1 MAEFK
6 KTRWT
11 VSEDTFLK
19 ESLISNKSAEDV
31 AALLNRTK
39 DSVTTRKWHLKLEG
53 RFKAPAKSET
63 STAYGTVKVNGKVQ
77 VVASVNED
85 PFLWKIEKNVPLPSR
100 GAGSKEATELL
111 IQKVKNLMEKIK
123 VGESFVVPRNAVRH
137 ITSVAKTDYEAYKI
151 RTSATSKEK
160 KFFRVFRIA

>member
-11 VSEDTFLK
+11 ASEDTILK
-19 ESLISNKSAEDV
+19 ESLFSNKSAEDV
-31 AALLNRTK
+31 AALLNRSK
-39 DSVTTRKWHLKLEG
+39 DSVTTRKWHLKLDG
-53 RFKAPAKSET
+53 RFKAPGKSET
-63 STAYGTVKVNGKVQ
+63 PTTQGTVKVNGKTQ
-77 VVASVNED
+77 VVESASDE

-137 ITSVAKTDYEAYKI
+137 IAAVAKSDYEAYKI

-160 KFFRVFRIA
+160 KFYRVFRIA

>member
-11 VSEDTFLK
+11 VSEDTILR

-53 RFKAPAKSET
+53 RFKAPVKSEIPT
-63 STAYGTVKVNGKVQ
+63 TQSTVKVNGKTQGVES
-77 VVASVNED
+77 ANED

-100 GAGSKEATELL
+100 GSGSKEATELL
-111 IQKVKNLMEKIK
+111 IQKVKNLMEKIN

-137 ITSVAKTDYEAYKI
+137 IASVAKNEYEAYRI

-160 KFFRVFRIA
+160 KFYRVFRIA